1 MRLKNR
7 IWEES
12 DKKGIIGL
20 ITFILFFL
28 SFFLSQA
35 RAQIEAQGSTAETQI
50 AQIEVKYAQ
59 LAEQDRA
66 KKILSTRTAHDKKY
80 NIRTHTEIGIRE
92 FFNAMS
98 EVYSLEEIQRGLS
111 ELFDK
116 PNRATGKPYS
126 FDQKAL
132 NLNEILYGQSDRM
145 TWREEAVLIWFQS
158 KHGIDEHGDGGPK
171 TWAKLRELQKEREL
185 AQLQT
190 VSREIIQPL
199 PPKVEVP
206 ETPAPPPKVEE
217 PQLEAKIPSPPAL
230 PAPVPPPAIT
240 RVPVTPLSKTE
251 LVAATV
257 ETLDTIITDNATVL
271 NQLTAR
277 LAQPEYTPNLEELS
291 RVRRMLHE
299 QEQLLRDLRSQTRRA
314 RDYEEAAGQR
324 DQERLQK
331 TIAGVQE
338 DIKTRE
344 RSIFEAYQVLI
355 RAEDRRRQASAGP

>member
-12 DKKGIIGL
+12 ENKGIIGL

-28 SFFLSQA
+28 SFFLPQA

-80 NIRTHTEIGIRE
+80 NIETHTEIGIRE
-92 FFNAMS
+92 FFNALS

-185 AQLQT
+185 AQ
-190 VSREIIQPL
+190 
-199 PPKVEVP
+199 
-206 ETPAPPPKVEE
+206 
-217 PQLEAKIPSPPAL
+217 
-230 PAPVPPPAIT
+230 
-240 RVPVTPLSKTE
+240 
-251 LVAATV
+251 
-257 ETLDTIITDNATVL
+257 
-271 NQLTAR
+271 
-277 LAQPEYTPNLEELS
+277 PEYTPNLEELP

-299 QEQLLRDLRSQTRRA
+299 QEQLLRYLRAQTRRA
-314 RDYEEAAGQR
+314 PDYEEAAGQR
-324 DQERLQK
+324 NQE
-331 TIAGVQE
+331 
-338 DIKTRE
+338 
-344 RSIFEAYQVLI
+344 
-355 RAEDRRRQASAGP
+355 